1 MARWPGLESR
11 HPCSPFF
18 HRGIFS
24 PSIGVLPSTQKPAFP
39 NFRSIRNGLDEH
51 TLFRG
56 AICESLSIY
65 LTVYCGRHEEP
76 AILIS
81 RFLLR
86 MRRMYVARGD
96 WNSTKNVWNAQNAL
110 WSRVFW
116 PSVTWNLRKAQR
128 WSKSFLTFDGC
139 RPHFVTFG
147 YY

>member
-39 NFRSIRNGLDEH
+39 NFRSIQNGLDEH
-51 TLFRG
+51 ALFRG
-56 AICESLSIY
+56 AIYESLSIY
-65 LTVYCGRHEEP
+65 LTIYCRRQEEP

-86 MRRMYVARGD
+86 MRRMYVASIRLD
-96 WNSTKNVWNAQNAL
+96 
-110 WSRVFW
+110 F
-116 PSVTWNLRKAQR
+116 
-128 WSKSFLTFDGC
+128 
-139 RPHFVTFG
+139 H
-147 YY
+147 